1 MAGRSPGLPA
11 FLIFR
16 RYAVASEENLVNRN
30 LRLYQKLRINAE
42 RIKDSETD
50 FLLSY
55 TVLVTKDMQMIIHLQ
70 DLTEDDAIH
79 VLDKALKDLQ
89 QKKMKREQEKK
100 QRKHPH

>member
-1 MAGRSPGLPA
+1 M
-11 FLIFR
+11 
-16 RYAVASEENLVNRN
+16 ASEENLVNRN